1 MLYNSVETSVI
12 EHLVGHESSGL
23 GRARDHLKGGV
34 IDHIV
39 IVITVLD
46 IVITTL
52 NIVIVLIVLDI
63 LDIRIPAIS
72 EWASVRGRAH

>member
-1 MLYNSVETSVI
+1 MLNDSVQTSVI
-12 EHLVGHESSGL
+12 EHLVGQVGWEG
-23 GRARDHLKGGV
+23 ARDHLEGGV

-39 IVITVLD
+39 IAITVLD

-52 NIVIVLIVLDI
+52 NIVIVITVLDI
-63 LDIRIPAIS
+63 LIRIPAIS